1 MKYILP
7 ILLAAALLTGCEQKQ
22 EKQETQAAHDA
33 KVAQQAREA
42 LLKEL
47 KEKEQP
53 KKKTAS
59 ESEPPAKL
67 EHLGVTATPDGKI
80 IIDTNRTKSY
90 LEQLAKRMK
99 AKADELAKEMQQG
112 AIEEKEA
119 GIEVNES
126 KIVIDLNKTQT
137 FMEKWA
143 KKMQGFV
150 KDMEKLSNT
159 IDGDINSSASG
170 Q

>member
-1 MKYILP
+1 MKYTLS
-7 ILLAAALLTGCEQKQ
+7 ILLAAALLAGCEQKQ
-22 EKQETQAAHDA
+22 ETQAEHDA

-47 KEKEQP
+47 KEKKQNGTQTTS
-53 KKKTAS
+53 KT
-59 ESEPPAKL
+59 ESPSKL
-67 EHLGVTATPDGKI
+67 DHLGVTTTPDGKI

-90 LEQLAKRMK
+90 LERLAKQMK
-99 AKADELAKEMQQG
+99 EKADQLAKEMQQG
-112 AIEEKEA
+112 KIQEKEV
-119 GIEVNES
+119 GIEVNQT
-126 KIVIDLNKTQT
+126 KIVIDLNKTQS

-150 KDMEKLSNT
+150 KDMEKLSKT
-159 IDGDINSSASG
+159 IDGDINGSAAG

>member
-22 EKQETQAAHDA
+22 EKQETQAEHDA

-53 KKKTAS
+53 KKQTAS
-59 ESEPPAKL
+59 ESEPPGKL

-112 AIEEKEA
+112 AITEKEA

-126 KIVIDLNKTQT
+126 KIVIDLNKTQR

-150 KDMEKLSNT
+150 KEMDETAKMLEKDMNVSVERE
-159 IDGDINSSASG
+159 
-170 Q
+170 